1 MSANNAKGGVNN
13 NPNFDSPNI
22 TDEEELERLEK
33 EVETERR
40 RKSET
45 VAIDGKPIDK
55 KELKYR
61 SEDIDK
67 REKTEYF
74 VNIEGAEER
83 ARAARRAQDEMAAYL
98 DVTAEEEY
106 KEGVRKARAEQKR
119 ATEANKKEQK
129 RIEEANKRAAEAS
142 KKEQKR
148 IEKASN
154 EEFRQQER
162 LARKEKKRNF
172 WTRHGK
178 RILAT
183 VAILAVLIISGG
195 ILAKIIIDNRI
206 KAENEAAEEAAY
218 VKIDE
223 IRDLMYDSDT
233 PSEDVMY
240 AYENAIASTENNN
253 GRFLLEMSYVEYLI
267 HYEGFYDD
275 ALEKLNNY
283 AGQYN
288 DSVEGYC
295 RIIDNYIEIYV
306 GLNDEENILK
316 YEDIRSQKCT
326 IGDDEDGY
334 M

>member
-13 NPNFDSPNI
+13 SPNFDSPNI

-33 EVETERR
+33 EVEAERR

-45 VAIDGKPIDK
+45 VAIDGKPIDE

-67 REKTEYF
+67 KGKTEYF
-74 VNIEGAEER
+74 VNVEGAEER

-98 DVTAEEEY
+98 DVTAEEDY

-119 ATEANKKEQK
+119 A
-129 RIEEANKRAAEAS
+129 AEAS
-142 KKEQKR
+142 RKEQKR

-162 LARKEKKRNF
+162 LARKEKERNF
-172 WTRHGK
+172 WARHGK

-195 ILAKIIIDNRI
+195 ILAKIIIDSRI

-218 VKIDE
+218 AKIDE
-223 IRDLMYDSDT
+223 IRDLMYDSNT

-240 AYENAIASTENNN
+240 AYEDAIASTENNN

-306 GLNDEENILK
+306 GLNDVENILK